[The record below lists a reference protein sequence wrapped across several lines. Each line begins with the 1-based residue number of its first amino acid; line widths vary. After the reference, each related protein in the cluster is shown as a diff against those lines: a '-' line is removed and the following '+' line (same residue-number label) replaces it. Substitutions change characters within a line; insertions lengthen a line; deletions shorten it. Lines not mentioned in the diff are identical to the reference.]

1 MITETLPDIGPVC
14 RDPDDDHVI
23 AAALVAE
30 ADYIVTGDRDLFDL
44 VQSES
49 KSFIRS
55 LPIPRHVPKM
65 GL

>member
-30 ADYIVTGDRDLFDL
+30 ADYIVTGDRDLLDL
-44 VQSES
+44 VQHEHVRMISARE
-49 KSFIRS
+49 FIELFSRS
-55 LPIPRHVPKM
+55 
-65 GL
+65 